1 MQQGVTARRACH
13 ILSVSASTL
22 YYTPA
27 PDRNEELRQRLREVA
42 RPGIGYRMARAL
54 LLTEWESEF
63 GALNPKRVY
72 RLWKEERLTRK
83 KTRKKRR
90 TGATVPLA
98 ATRANQV
105 WCLDFCYDACL
116 NGSKLKVLAIKDEYT
131 RECLALEVA
140 TRLNSQRVRHILQNI
155 MVQRGAPEYLRSD
168 NGPEFIAGHLSLWLL
183 SQGSRSQFIKPGSPW
198 QNGHAES
205 FMARLRAECLDA
217 EVFHNLADARLKLN
231 LFRRYYNQRRPHSRA
246 PYGQRLHSA
255 RPVRR
260 ETAKQKWVNSNPN
273 LSLYRRV
280 GAVHQY
286 FGPTLRTPGTQSG
299 DIFHSDGKNFA
310 VKIDDGRKRHVL
322 R

>member
-27 PDRNEELRQRLREVA
+27 PDRNQELRQRLREVA

-54 LLTEWESEF
+54 VLPEWKSEF
-63 GALNPKRVY
+63 GALNSKRVY

-98 ATRANQV
+98 ATHVNQV

-116 NGSKLKVLAIKDEYT
+116 NGSKLKVLAVKDEYT
-131 RECLALEVA
+131 RECLALEAA
-140 TRLNSQRVRHILQNI
+140 TSLNSQQVRRILQNI
-155 MVQRGAPEYLRSD
+155 MAQRGAPEYLRSD

-183 SQGSRSQFIKPGSPW
+183 SQGSCSQFIKPGSPW

-205 FMARLRAECLDA
+205 FIARLRAECLNA
-217 EVFHNLADARLKLN
+217 EAFHNVADAQLKLN
-231 LFRRYYNQRRPHSRA
+231 LFRRYYNQQRPHSA
-246 PYGQRLHSA
+246 LGYIPPA
-255 RPVRR
+255 R
-260 ETAKQKWVNSNPN
+260 
-273 LSLYRRV
+273 
-280 GAVHQY
+280 
-286 FGPTLRTPGTQSG
+286 
-299 DIFHSDGKNFA
+299 FA
-310 VKIDDGRKRHVL
+310 EKLQNKGG
-322 R
+322 